1 MHQTISDV
9 VSSGRCHR
17 CGVCAGVCPQE
28 AIAFDERA
36 LPVVLES
43 CNECGLCLKVC
54 SGHEYSIP
62 ENSEFGL
69 YGRCYLSA
77 SSDSDVRCR
86 GASGGVVTEIL
97 RYVLKTGRVKRVVV
111 TSASRNDPAMPSAFF
126 VSSEKEIIDSAQS
139 KYCLFPWGMVLRDVI
154 KSGDTFA
161 VVGLAC
167 QIQSL
172 RKAMAVLPEL
182 RRNAVLLVGLFCE
195 SNIEPGG
202 IRHLLKIRGA
212 AGDQLERI
220 YYRHG
225 TWPGVM
231 MARLKDGKEIVLS
244 SRRGET
250 GAVNYLKMTYGQRR
264 CRSCHDVICA
274 SADISVGDPWVRS
287 DVGRYTYEGSDGF
300 SAVSVRSKRGLEI
313 FDKMADDGVITR
325 EEWVPEKLLGVQIAQ
340 MKRNGKQ
347 SCFEKIIY
355 TLGHMPLF
363 RGIFLRLMFSSIGD
377 KLTSLNALRKRRKW
391 RKSECGVF

>member
-1 MHQTISDV
+1 MYRTISDV

-43 CNECGLCLKVC
+43 CNECGLCFKVC
-54 SGHEYSIP
+54 SGHEYTISGNP
-62 ENSEFGL
+62 EFGL

-77 SSDSDVRCR
+77 SSDSDVRSKA
-86 GASGGVVTEIL
+86 ASGGVVTEIL
-97 RYVLKTGRVKRVVV
+97 RYVLKTGRVKGVVV
-111 TSASRNDPAMPSAFF
+111 TSGSRNDPAMPSASL

-139 KYCLFPWGMVLRDVI
+139 KYCLFPWGVALRDVI

-172 RKAMAVLPEL
+172 RKAMSVLPEL
-182 RRNAVLLVGLFCE
+182 NRNAALLVGLFCE
-195 SNIEPGG
+195 SNIEPEG
-202 IRHLLKIRGA
+202 IKHLLKARGVA
-212 AGDQLERI
+212 EDQLERI
-220 YYRHG
+220 YYRQG

-231 MARLKDGKEIVLS
+231 MARLRDGREIVLS
-244 SRRGET
+244 SGNGET
-250 GAVNYLKMTYGQRR
+250 GAVNYLKMAYGQRR

-287 DVGRYTYEGSDGF
+287 DAGRYTYEGSDGF
-300 SAVSVRSKRGLEI
+300 SAVSVQSRRGLEL
-313 FDKMADDGVITR
+313 FDKMADEGIVTR
-325 EEWVPEKLLGVQIAQ
+325 EEWAPEQLLGVQITQ
-340 MKRNGKQ
+340 MNQRDRRGWLER
-347 SCFEKIIY
+347 FVFA
-355 TLGHMPLF
+355 LGHMPLF
-363 RGIFLRLMFSSIGD
+363 RSAFLRLMFSSVGD